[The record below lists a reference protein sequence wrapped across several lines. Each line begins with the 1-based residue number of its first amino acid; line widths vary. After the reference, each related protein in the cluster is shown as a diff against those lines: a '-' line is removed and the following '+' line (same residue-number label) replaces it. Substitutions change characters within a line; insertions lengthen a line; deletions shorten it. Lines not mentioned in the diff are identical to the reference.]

1 MLTQKAAIVHCV
13 WVQYA
18 TAPALLTPH
27 SGHTELVRRD
37 KNQAWPGPPLFLK
50 SGWAGKF
57 ASHCGTTALPG
68 LGWDSSGSHAYR
80 SQAFLHLVHIYS
92 SYLLVPVCA
101 FLHTY
106 QAPIKS

>member
-1 MLTQKAAIVHCV
+1 MLTQKAAIVHR
-13 WVQYA
+13 VQIQYT
-18 TAPALLTPH
+18 TAPAYTTLRAHRASSLDT
-27 SGHTELVRRD
+27 
-37 KNQAWPGPPLFLK
+37 NQAWPGPPLFLK

-57 ASHCGTTALPG
+57 ASHCSTTALPG

-92 SYLLVPVCA
+92 SYLLVPVYA